1 MDNRGD
7 DERKYDYKAGSE
19 ELHRQRAGQRKSS
32 SRLEKRLKKKARKE
46 KRNLVLRNIGIVCI
60 AAAIICVIVGTGV
73 GIGMYTAVSTE
84 ISDMNISE
92 LALNHSSYIMYT
104 DSSGNEAELE
114 QIKSIMN
121 KKWVSSSDISPN
133 LKNAA
138 VAIEDQRF
146 YKHHGV
152 DIKRTFGATVK
163 YVLSKLGVGDSS
175 YGGST
180 ITQQVIKNITKEAD
194 KKATRKIKEMMR
206 AIALEKQLDK
216 DEILTMYL
224 NIAFF
229 ANNCYGVEAASNT
242 YFRKSASEVSIAEAA
257 AIVGI
262 TQLPGKF
269 DPYVN
274 PENTIE
280 KRNRVLGKM
289 LELGM
294 ISQEEHDSAVASS
307 LKVVEKKSSSGG
319 DVSSYFV
326 DQVVNDVISDLQT
339 VKGYSKEFAQQQL
352 TNGGL
357 RIHATIDPEIQE
369 KIEKVFENKSNFP
382 SGSAQAAMVIVDPY
396 TGEIKGL
403 VGGIGQKTDIRGFN
417 RATQAKRQPGSAIK
431 PLSVYAPAL
440 DLEKIDASVI
450 LKDEKITIG
459 SDNWEPSN
467 SYSGFKGDMIVREAV
482 GRSSNIPAVKVLDM
496 IGINRSY
503 SFLEN
508 NFKLSLLQSADK
520 NYSSLALGGLTSGV
534 TVKEMAAAYAVFV
547 NGGKYFKPHTY
558 TKVTDSSGNVVLENQ
573 SSSTQAVKASTAYI
587 MADLLR
593 APVND
598 SYGTARAAKLSG
610 FETFGKTGTT
620 NDNIDKWFVGF
631 TSHYVGAVWYGY
643 DQPKSIGASSNP
655 STAVWKKVMESV
667 HSGLEDKELTK
678 PADVVET
685 EICTDTGYLAKRS
698 CDSITAYFVNGKQ
711 PKKTCSGHKSKSRAT
726 AAPDETSETETAS
739 EKPKKTKTPTKPAEI
754 DGDTV
759 PSPGINAPAVT
770 EAPEVPQKADTPQ
783 QTAVP
788 EPGGGDGQTG
798 AVGE

>member
-1 MDNRGD
+1 MDNRSD
-7 DERKYDYKAGSE
+7 DERKYDYKAGDE
-19 ELHRQRAGQRKSS
+19 ELHRRRAGERKSS

-46 KRNLVLRNIGIVCI
+46 KRNLVLRNIGIACI
-60 AAAIICVIVGTGV
+60 AVAIICVIVGTGI

-84 ISDMNISE
+84 ISDMNISD

-114 QIKSIMN
+114 QIRSSVN
-121 KKWVSSSDISPN
+121 RKWVASSDISPN

-152 DIKRTFGATVK
+152 DLKRTFGATVK

-180 ITQQVIKNITKEAD
+180 ITQQVIKNITQETD

-206 AIALEKQLDK
+206 AVALEKQLDK

-262 TQLPGKF
+262 TQMPGKF

-289 LELGM
+289 LELKM
-294 ISQEEHDSAVASS
+294 ISQEEHDSAVGSS
-307 LKVVEKKSSSGG
+307 LKVVEKKSNSGAY
-319 DVSSYFV
+319 VSSYFV

-339 VKGYSKEFAQQQL
+339 AYGYSNEFAQQQL

-357 RIHATIDPEIQE
+357 RIHSTVDPEIQE

-382 SGSAQAAMVIVDPY
+382 NGSAQSAMVIIDPY

-403 VGGIGQKTDIRGFN
+403 VGGTGKKTDVRGFN

-440 DLEKIDASVI
+440 DLEKIDESVI
-450 LKDEKITIG
+450 LKDEEITIG
-459 SDNWEPSN
+459 NDNWKPSN
-467 SYSGFKGDMIVREAV
+467 AYSGFKGNMIVREAV

-508 NFKLSLLQSADK
+508 NFKLSMLQSADK
-520 NYSSLALGGLTSGV
+520 NYSSLALGGLTTGV

-547 NGGKYFKPHTY
+547 NGGRYIKPHTY
-558 TKVTDSSGNVVLENQ
+558 TKVTDSEGNVVLQNQ
-573 SSSTQAVKASTAYI
+573 PTSAQAVKASTAYI

-610 FETFGKTGTT
+610 IETFGKTGTT
-620 NDNIDKWFVGF
+620 NDNFDKWFVGF
-631 TSHYVGAVWYGY
+631 TSRYVGAVWYGF

-678 PADVVET
+678 PADVVEAK
-685 EICTDTGYLAKRS
+685 ICADTGCLAKSS

-711 PKKTCSGHKSKSRAT
+711 PKKTCSGHGSKSKAT
-726 AAPDETSETETAS
+726 SAPKETEDAGSDTA
-739 EKPKKTKTPTKPAEI
+739 KPKKTKTPTKPADD
-754 DGDTV
+754 DGTAVQV
-759 PSPGINAPAVT
+759 PENNPPAAT
-770 EAPEVPQKADTPQ
+770 EAPEIPQKADTPQ
-783 QTAVP
+783 KTAAP
-788 EPGGGDGQTG
+788 DSGGSSGEQPGNQ
-798 AVGE
+798 